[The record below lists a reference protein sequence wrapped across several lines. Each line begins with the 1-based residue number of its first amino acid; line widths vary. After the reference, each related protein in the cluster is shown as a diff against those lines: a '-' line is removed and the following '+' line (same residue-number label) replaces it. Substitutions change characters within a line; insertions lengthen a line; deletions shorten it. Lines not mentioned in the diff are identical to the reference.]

1 MTKNRFGG
9 FLANSVIRLNR
20 TIESSCISLVSSFP
34 APTKKPQSLRPEAFS
49 FLLYCV
55 PGGIR
60 THDHCLR
67 RAVLYPA
74 ELLVQ
79 AGAMILICVAG
90 VHAAESSAFFK
101 PVTAVCYVDQKK

>member
-49 FLLYCV
+49 FLLYGAQASFELEASM
-55 PGGIR
+55 P
-60 THDHCLR
+60 
-67 RAVLYPA
+67 VLQGLA
-74 ELLVQ
+74 KWQ
-79 AGAMILICVAG
+79 DG
-90 VHAAESSAFFK
+90 
-101 PVTAVCYVDQKK
+101 